1 MNLKQ
6 LHEWFGKL
14 LEAGVDPKL
23 AVTCLV
29 DGWPCE
35 VSDAAFATGGFKGD
49 PSPQMVAFSQSSG
62 HTLVLVPIGQDQA
75 ELFSQSE
82 TGLPPSHLECELPV
96 EFPSYDSTN

>member
-23 AVTCLV
+23 GVTCLV

-35 VSDAAFATGGFKGD
+35 VSDAALASSLETLTSAVVSLASNSVDGD
-49 PSPQMVAFSQSSG
+49 AMG
-62 HTLVLVPIGQDQA
+62 KL
-75 ELFSQSE
+75 
-82 TGLPPSHLECELPV
+82 
-96 EFPSYDSTN
+96 

>member
-49 PSPQMVAFSQSSG
+49 PSP
-62 HTLVLVPIGQDQA
+62 
-75 ELFSQSE
+75 
-82 TGLPPSHLECELPV
+82 
-96 EFPSYDSTN
+96 